1 MLTLANI
8 KPKLIRERGY
18 NKSECM
24 AVECHLREFCNTSI
38 PAFFKI
44 IAILIQGGIEGFW
57 AEC

>member
-44 IAILIQGGIEGFW
+44 IAILIQGGIEGF
-57 AEC
+57 